1 MYTLLNPHSFPRYG
15 HFRHFYD
22 EEACAL
28 SLCDNID
35 VTGLFHACHERKL
48 SFYIS
53 MLYAVSRV
61 VNSHDEFKMTAADRP
76 DFAFPMPAVYDRVDP
91 VHNIFHEDSET
102 YTSVFTI
109 YKPDF
114 AEFYHNC
121 AEDIEH
127 GRRLKITSIPTSDSI
142 FEASCVPWRGFTSVG
157 INCVTYSLTPVICWG
172 KIKEQ
177 DGRAMM
183 PLSIQINHAAA
194 DGFHLARFLNEC
206 EKLTSSAAEMIY
218 KL

>member
-1 MYTLLNPHSFPRYG
+1 M
-15 HFRHFYD
+15 
-22 EEACAL
+22 
-28 SLCDNID
+28 CDNID
-35 VTGLFHACHERKL
+35 VTALLNLCRTRKI

-61 VNSHDEFKMTAADRP
+61 VNVHEEFRLTAVDRP

-91 VHNIFHEDSET
+91 VHNIFHEASET
-102 YTSVFTI
+102 YTSIFTV

-114 AEFYHNC
+114 NEFYRNC
-121 AEDIEH
+121 AEDMEH
-127 GRRLKITSIPTSDSI
+127 GRRLDAPSVPTPDNI

-157 INCVTYSLTPVICWG
+157 INCVTYPLSPVVCWG
-172 KIKEQ
+172 KIHEENH
-177 DGRAMM
+177 RAAM

-194 DGFHLARFLNEC
+194 DGFHLARFLSEC
-206 EKLTSSAAEMIY
+206 ESLTSSASVNVY